1 MTLSDRSTET
11 PPTAAPTREQLLE
24 LVRQWSTTARA
35 KFRCGAQ
42 EPEEF
47 PRRFIEHG
55 AVCYANCAIALHKLI
70 KAGD

>member
-1 MTLSDRSTET
+1 MTLSDLPTES
-11 PPTAAPTREQLLE
+11 PPAANPSREQLLE
-24 LVRQWSTTARA
+24 PVRKWSATASA

-55 AVCYANCAIALHKLI
+55 AICYANCAIALHKLI